1 MRSLTGVMHQLRVVV
16 ANEPRAYRE
25 AIATVFQALR
35 PLVVVIDVEPVH
47 LDQEVLDRTPQL
59 VICSWLTETVRARSL
74 SWVVLYPDGN
84 SRAVIN
90 VAGEQTTVTDIEFD
104 RLLSVVDQTGHLTRS

>member
-1 MRSLTGVMHQLRVVV
+1 MRSVAGVMHQLRVVV

-47 LDQEVLDRTPQL
+47 LDQEVIDRSPQL
-59 VICSWLTETVRARSL
+59 VICSWLTEAVRARSL
-74 SWVVLYPDGN
+74 SWVVLYPGGN
-84 SRAVIN
+84 SRVVIN
-90 VAGEQTTVTDIEFD
+90 VAGEQTTVADIEFD
-104 RLLSVVDQTGHLTRS
+104 GLLSVVDRTAHLMRP